1 MISHLVP
8 ICLIAFLA
16 VSAAGI
22 VIAGWHLWLGKAG
35 SVVLRPFDVEA
46 FAIVLDL
53 EDERFLK
60 SRLSES
66 AFRCLKRKRIRLAL
80 RYLDRVSANMRAILR
95 IRNTEWLTAT
105 SNAQFDSAAS
115 LASDMASRIRMQ
127 CLIAYA
133 QLSLEFLFP
142 THQFT
147 APSLIGDYRSLKAVL
162 AEMRK
167 MAAQSQLAAV
177 PVI

>member
-1 MISHLVP
+1 MQKVRAS
-8 ICLIAFLA
+8 
-16 VSAAGI
+16 
-22 VIAGWHLWLGKAG
+22 WHLWLGKAG

-80 RYLDRVSANMRAILR
+80 RYLGRVSANMRAILR

-105 SNAQFDSAAS
+105 WAVSAAWFQS
-115 LASDMASRIRMQ
+115 ITVA
-127 CLIAYA
+127 
-133 QLSLEFLFP
+133 
-142 THQFT
+142 
-147 APSLIGDYRSLKAVL
+147 
-162 AEMRK
+162 RK
-167 MAAQSQLAAV
+167 LGRL
-177 PVI
+177 PF